1 MSIAV
6 CIHAGNTCPPRL
18 TGNANPVTTG
28 HKSSCVASP
37 MLQSSSLRRTLET
50 SSIFSPPQRLT
61 SSGLLTTPTSPTPT
75 RPNPSPSPGNNR
87 AAQNPFDKSE
97 VAVCGMELY
106 LPRTHV
112 CCGRRQVA
120 PKINEYTECC
130 GRFRY
135 DSRFMFCCGK
145 FLGVGEDARCCEGR
159 AVYNARSQIC
169 CSGKVIKKKDKDEYC
184 CGNKVCKGMWL

>member
-37 MLQSSSLRRTLET
+37 MLQSSSLRRTLEVRRCASGAQ
-50 SSIFSPPQRLT
+50 SSRPADGHKARQGEPRLDIRQTKDCCSFSDIVDLQ
-61 SSGLLTTPTSPTPT
+61 
-75 RPNPSPSPGNNR
+75 SPSAIGR
-87 AAQNPFDKSE
+87 
-97 VAVCGMELY
+97 CGKELY

-112 CCGRRQVA
+112 CCGRRHRA
-120 PKINEYTECC
+120 ERKGA
-130 GRFRY
+130 GRVL
-135 DSRFMFCCGK
+135 
-145 FLGVGEDARCCEGR
+145 FLGRGPR
-159 AVYNARSQIC
+159 AVPYNARSQIC